1 MIITDF
7 TNLMATIGGSSIIS
21 SALTYLF
28 ARRKYK
34 TEADSTEIDNLKKS
48 IEVYQTIIDDLKE
61 RIQDIKNEVNVMKTE
76 FDIKLKQAKEDCQE
90 IKL

>member
-7 TNLMATIGGSSIIS
+7 TNIMATIGGSSIIS
-21 SALTYLF
+21 SGITYLF

-48 IEVYQTIIDDLKE
+48 IEVYQTIIDDLKV
-61 RIQDIKNEVNVMKTE
+61 RIQDIKDEVTDMKAE

>member
-1 MIITDF
+1 MISTDF
-7 TNLMATIGGSSIIS
+7 TNMMATVGGSSIIS
-21 SALTYLF
+21 SGITYLF

-34 TEADSTEIDNLKKS
+34 TETDSTEIDNLRKS
-48 IEVYQTIIDDLKE
+48 IEVYQTIIDDLKV
-61 RIQDIKNEVNVMKTE
+61 RIQDIKDEVTDMKAE

>member
-1 MIITDF
+1 MITTDF
-7 TNLMATIGGSSIIS
+7 TDMMATVGGSSIIS
-21 SALTYLF
+21 SGITYLF

-34 TEADSTEIDNLKKS
+34 TETDSTEIDNLKKS

-61 RIQDIKNEVNVMKTE
+61 RIQDIKNEVNVMKAE